1 MPRAKRGF
9 KARRRRNRIMKA
21 AKGFR
26 GKRSS
31 CHAAANEAVQ
41 HAWMHMYKS
50 RKQKKRDFR
59 SLWITRINAAA
70 RTVGVSYSKLI
81 GQLHK
86 AGIDINRKML
96 AEIAISDPVA
106 FAAIAKGLGS
116 HLPREVCSEACGPTG
131 SHVFVFGPRPRP
143 RPAASGVAR
152 SRLARP
158 PRPSPRAT

>member
-9 KARRRRNRIMKA
+9 KARRRRNRVLKE

-41 HAWMHMYKS
+41 HAWLHMYRS

-59 SLWITRINAAA
+59 ALWITRINAAA
-70 RTVGVSYSKLI
+70 RAVGVSYSKLM
-81 GQLHK
+81 GGLDK
-86 AGIDINRKML
+86 AGVGLNRKML

-106 FAAIAKGLGS
+106 FQTIAK
-116 HLPREVCSEACGPTG
+116 A
-131 SHVFVFGPRPRP
+131 
-143 RPAASGVAR
+143 
-152 SRLARP
+152 
-158 PRPSPRAT
+158 